1 MTTVTV
7 AAPLCAPNR
16 FLVELRVRDQ
26 LNRYHYKGL
35 SVHAREE
42 KGDSGNPNHWRID
55 VGFSSQAA
63 KWGEYVLLRYGY
75 ELLSQPLDSRN
86 IDWANR
92 HLGTSCQQGWYELG
106 CKNPPK
112 GAIVGGLTPIKTSN
126 PPKPWDVSRKAHD
139 SNPLPGWLK
148 QLRKLI

>member
-1 MTTVTV
+1 MPTVTV

-16 FLVELRVRDQ
+16 FLVEMRVRDQ
-26 LNRYHYKGL
+26 LKQYHFA
-35 SVHAREE
+35 SPNVHAREE

-55 VGFSSQAA
+55 VGFSSAAA

-75 ELLSQPLDSRN
+75 ELLSKPLDPRN

-92 HLGTSCQQGWYELG
+92 HLGSSCPHGWYEPD

-112 GAIVGGLTPIKTSN
+112 GARISGLAPIKTSN
-126 PPKPWDVSRKAHD
+126 PPKPWDVSRKEQNG
-139 SNPLPGWLK
+139 NPLPGWLK
-148 QLRKLI
+148 QLRKLL